1 MFGQNDT
8 CVNTADSLLRTI
20 ETSFTASRTFEDIA
34 EVQNASEILCSMPGC
49 TEDLRNYVHSCNIQ
63 VSISNHD

>member
-8 CVNTADSLLRTI
+8 CGNTADSLLRTI
-20 ETSFTASRTFEDIA
+20 QTSSDAFRTFEDIA
-34 EVQNASEILCSMPGC
+34 EVQNASETLCRTSGC
-49 TEDLRNYVHSCNIQ
+49 AENFRNYVYSCNIS